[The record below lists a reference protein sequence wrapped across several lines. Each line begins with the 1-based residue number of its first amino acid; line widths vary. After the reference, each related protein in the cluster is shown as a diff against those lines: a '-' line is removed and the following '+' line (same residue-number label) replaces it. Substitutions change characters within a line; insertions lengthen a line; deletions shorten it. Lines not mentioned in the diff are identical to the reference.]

1 MPETTEATDQ
11 PPKPRRRIR
20 YLRLASICVGVFVLG
35 LVFIQSWKPG
45 LNATERRFL
54 GVWTWQDK
62 PGEMTCHYLEDSTM
76 YYTVGPND
84 TSANFMKWKVDANV
98 ISLQDLE
105 LNPLKL
111 VVKNVLSRFKQ
122 KPDQYPIT
130 FSADGNI
137 TFEMPDGSGKILIPW
152 SSDQGEL
159 LKQSE

>member
-1 MPETTEATDQ
+1 MPNTTQAKE
-11 PPKPRRRIR
+11 PSPKPRRRIR

-35 LVFIQSWKPG
+35 LVFIQWWKPG

-76 YYTVGPND
+76 YYTVGLND

-122 KPDQYPIT
+122 KPDQYPVR

-137 TFEMPDGSGKILIPW
+137 TFEMPDGSEKILIPW
-152 SSDQGEL
+152 SSDQGEF